1 MDLKTITQSER
12 EKHTSYTNI
21 YVESRNIVQI
31 NLFAKQKQR
40 HRCREQTYGHQG
52 GWDGLG
58 DWDCHIYN
66 MMYKTDN

>member
-40 HRCREQTYGHQG
+40 HRCREQTYRHQAGKG
-52 GWDGLG
+52 GGGLN
-58 DWDCHIYN
+58 WEIKT
-66 MMYKTDN
+66 MYKIDNK